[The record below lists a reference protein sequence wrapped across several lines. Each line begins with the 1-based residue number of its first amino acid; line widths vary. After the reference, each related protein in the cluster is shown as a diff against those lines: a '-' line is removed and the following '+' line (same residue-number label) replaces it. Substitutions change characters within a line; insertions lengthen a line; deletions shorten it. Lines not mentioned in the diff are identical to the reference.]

1 MGDTGAVAPLHK
13 PGPDHASALM
23 GYQDHQQIVVEAAAL
38 RRKYM
43 IMDLVREVR
52 NTTLIHIMEERRGE
66 EKEEGA
72 ALLTG
77 NAGHLVL
84 CLFNLCCVGI
94 F

>member
-1 MGDTGAVAPLHK
+1 M
-13 PGPDHASALM
+13 
-23 GYQDHQQIVVEAAAL
+23 EAAVL
-38 RRKYM
+38 RKKPM
-43 IMDLVREVR
+43 IMDLVKEVR

-66 EKEEGA
+66 EEEEEA

-77 NAGHLVL
+77 DAGHLVL